1 MVCVGT
7 PEFTTAM
14 AHMLYCFLYCLYDAA
29 NTFQL
34 GWVGGG
40 HGCLFYY
47 LFGLDSA
54 HCKSLLRVSIV
65 SSLHCN
71 FWPFVGFS
79 SLFQSCLFFLGGGI

>member
-34 GWVGGG
+34 GWVGGAWVSFLLPFWIG
-40 HGCLFYY
+40 FCALQITFTRE
-47 LFGLDSA
+47 
-54 HCKSLLRVSIV
+54 HCFV
-65 SSLHCN
+65 SSL
-71 FWPFVGFS
+71 
-79 SLFQSCLFFLGGGI
+79 